1 MKTMYTGKKI
11 QNLFIIVCCIVSTV
25 TILSVDSYLDAKEKA
40 HEDFFRTGKKVE
52 ANYFAYLSNGFTLT
66 QNWWSTTI
74 RRKTIFM
81 MIIIRTSRWKPARR
95 ITWSIPRTVPVW
107 KLKAAIRNIWTAT
120 TKRCCSRFV
129 EFYSSSFVTASTCC
143 LNKRSSVYALSK
155 FPL

>member
-66 QNWWSTTI
+66 QN
-74 RRKTIFM
+74 
-81 MIIIRTSRWKPARR
+81 
-95 ITWSIPRTVPVW
+95 
-107 KLKAAIRNIWTAT
+107 
-120 TKRCCSRFV
+120 
-129 EFYSSSFVTASTCC
+129 
-143 LNKRSSVYALSK
+143 
-155 FPL
+155 